1 MSALAV
7 EITAFVI
14 ANNFGIGITL
24 VLEPEGDCIELA
36 KGQVCRIIPTVLPA
50 SKLECEVV
58 LGLDKSITLYLPMV
72 KEVYVDSIKVR

>member
-7 EITAFVI
+7 EITSFVFT
-14 ANNFGIGITL
+14 NNFGTGITL

-36 KGQVCRIIPTVLPA
+36 EGQACTIIPAMLPA
-50 SKLECEVV
+50 SKLECELV

-72 KEVYVDSIKVR
+72 KDVYVDSVKVR